1 MKRGFKRDDEKLN
14 LLQKLR
20 YLERELNEIKMWLKR
35 NAGGS
40 NITGLPSVLRRAVQQ
55 NSYKEEMMRTQIQ
68 KWQW

>member
-35 NAGGS
+35 NDAGS

-55 NSYKEEMMRTQIQ
+55 NSYKAEMMRTQIQ
-68 KWQW
+68 K